1 MSILSVLLTA
11 VSLSLQVTS
20 NNSPRQRWV
29 VDASNNVINIDVE
42 DDEDA
47 SSADETQDNDLH
59 SNEALPCQPSLDKD
73 NIVSIAAAAVAQVIN
88 KVDNA
93 AAYNNVTSSED
104 NVRII
109 GDVTIPQDQSQLIS
123 LYSGESQQGEYSN
136 NPQQGTTRL
145 DEDLQYMCD
154 ICCREM
160 KSTVALK
167 YHKLHVHKIG

>member
-1 MSILSVLLTA
+1 MT

-29 VDASNNVINIDVE
+29 VDASNNVINIDV
-42 DDEDA
+42 DDDA
-47 SSADETQDNDLH
+47 SSVDETQDNDLH
-59 SNEALPCQPSLDKD
+59 SNEVLPGQPSLDKD

-88 KVDNA
+88 KMDNA
-93 AAYNNVTSSED
+93 ASYNSVED

-136 NPQQGTTRL
+136 PQEGTPRL

-160 KSTVALK
+160 KSAVALK

>member
-1 MSILSVLLTA
+1 MT
-11 VSLSLQVTS
+11 VSLSLQGTS
-20 NNSPRQRWV
+20 NNSPRQRWI

-42 DDEDA
+42 DDA
-47 SSADETQDNDLH
+47 SSVDETQDSDLH
-59 SNEALPCQPSLDKD
+59 SNETLPGQPSLDKD

-93 AAYNNVTSSED
+93 SSYNNVTSAGD

-123 LYSGESQQGEYSN
+123 LYSGETQQGEYSN
-136 NPQQGTTRL
+136 PQQGTPRL

-160 KSTVALK
+160 KSAVALK

>member
-1 MSILSVLLTA
+1 MT
-11 VSLSLQVTS
+11 VSLSLQATS

-29 VDASNNVINIDVE
+29 VDASNNVINIDV
-42 DDEDA
+42 DDDA
-47 SSADETQDNDLH
+47 SSVDETQDNDLH
-59 SNEALPCQPSLDKD
+59 SNEALPGQPSLDKD

-93 AAYNNVTSSED
+93 ASYNSVTSAED

-123 LYSGESQQGEYSN
+123 LYSGETQQGEYSN
-136 NPQQGTTRL
+136 PQQGTSRL

-160 KSTVALK
+160 KSAVALK